1 MASARVERRATKSG
15 GSRFCVRYRIGG
27 ARKRP
32 PFRRL
37 VPHAARG
44 ELRRDAIGG
53 DLAALRVPD
62 VQLAER
68 PVVVRLLA
76 LVAFSARLA
85 KPTWLN
91 QAVNPC
97 QACHESAC
105 GARPGAH
112 LVTAQFPPDR
122 LRAAIALACTA
133 AGVPAFSPHDL
144 RH

>member
-27 ARKRP
+27 R
-32 PFRRL
+32 
-37 VPHAARG
+37 
-44 ELRRDAIGG
+44 ES
-53 DLAALRVPD
+53 ALRFGGSFRT
-62 VQLAER
+62 LREASYAATRSAATSRRFASLTCNSRSR